1 MFFYKHC
8 HQRQHTISCN
18 VTNIGGTVDQKVWKR
33 SVLELAKRLLEKL
46 SVVSGC
52 EKVFDKGYDIRE
64 RATSCDFYFDPSVY
78 LEPADRREDK
88 TLKLKEMI
96 LILEESSI
104 FSFSLDLVWT
114 KVLPLTCKALI
125 DTHMC
130 HSAVLNQTG
139 TNYWY
144 TTHVSTTRNWMRV
157 ANLSGCAKILALQRW
172 SN

>member
-1 MFFYKHC
+1 MDVKKFLT
-8 HQRQHTISCN
+8 RRVTSTI
-18 VTNIGGTVDQKVWKR
+18 R
-33 SVLELAKRLLEKL
+33 
-46 SVVSGC
+46 
-52 EKVFDKGYDIRE
+52 RE

-78 LEPADRREDK
+78 LETPDRREDK

-130 HSAVLNQTG
+130 HSAVLYQTG
-139 TNYWY
+139 TSLILVHNTCVYDKKSEIQVIFVL
-144 TTHVSTTRNWMRV
+144 VSLVLVFFGVFSTELLTSHCKNTESESLNPSIDFF
-157 ANLSGCAKILALQRW
+157 A
-172 SN
+172 